1 MTTSTIEEKTQATA
15 HATPEP
21 KPTAKAKATKRSPL
35 ERLSRRSRPRRRPEP
50 RKPPTPR
57 HGRLLSAPKKAKAG
71 KRASK
76 SEKPATA
83 RQGSKTAQ
91 VLELLKRPGGATLKG
106 IMAATGWQAHSVR
119 GFISGALGKKLGL
132 AVESVKGEDGE
143 RTYSLKG

>member
-76 SEKPATA
+76 SEKPAQA
-83 RQGSKTAQ
+83 RPGIKTAYSGQ
-91 VLELLKRPGGATLKG
+91 ARSLRPVCSGVARNSRFGVD
-106 IMAATGWQAHSVR
+106 SVR
-119 GFISGALGKKLGL
+119 FFM
-132 AVESVKGEDGE
+132 
-143 RTYSLKG
+143 